1 MQIDTKTV
9 ELYRSIVIRG
19 SAICHNRLDRFPYV
33 IRVQWIIC
41 NIIVIAKPVLAGSFA
56 SVQTYYG
63 YALDT
68 LHVLVLV

>member
-9 ELYRSIVIRG
+9 ELIRG
-19 SAICHNRLDRFPYV
+19 SAICRFERFSYI
-33 IRVQWIIC
+33 IRVQQIIR
-41 NIIVIAKPVLAGSFA
+41 NIIVITKPVLAGSFA